1 MVRITIHVTQPGP
14 RAAEI
19 LARVADH
26 LGTGFTSLD
35 RNHGYF
41 GIEGAGSKRAFTKV
55 RAAFDA
61 VSTDWYYYFVINYPD
76 A

>member
-1 MVRITIHVTQPGP
+1 MVRITIHVTQTGP
-14 RAAEI
+14 RATEI
-19 LARVADH
+19 LTAVADH
-26 LGTGFTSLD
+26 LGTDFVRLD

-41 GIEGAGSKRAFTKV
+41 SIEGPGPKRAFAKV

-61 VSTDWYYYFVINYPD
+61 VSTDWYHYFVINYPD

>member
-1 MVRITIHVTQPGP
+1 MARITIHVTQTGL
-14 RAAEI
+14 RATEI
-19 LARVADH
+19 LADVADY
-26 LGTGFTSLD
+26 LGTDFVRLD

-41 GIEGAGSKRAFTKV
+41 AIEGPGSKRAFTKV

-61 VSTDWYYYFVINYPD
+61 VSKDWYHYFVINYPD

>member
-1 MVRITIHVTQPGP
+1 MVRITVHVTQTGR
-14 RAAEI
+14 RASEI
-19 LARVADH
+19 LAQVTDY
-26 LGTGFTSLD
+26 LGTEFVPLD

-41 GIEGAGSKRAFTKV
+41 RVDDVGPKRAFTKV

-61 VSTDWYYYFVINYPD
+61 VSGDWYYYFVINYPD

>member
-1 MVRITIHVTQPGP
+1 MVRITIHVTQSGP
-14 RAAEI
+14 RAGEI
-19 LARVADH
+19 LTAVAEH
-26 LGTGFTSLD
+26 LGTGFTHLD

-41 GIEGAGSKRAFTKV
+41 SIEGPGPKRAFTKV

-61 VSTDWYYYFVINYPD
+61 VATDWYHYFVINYPD